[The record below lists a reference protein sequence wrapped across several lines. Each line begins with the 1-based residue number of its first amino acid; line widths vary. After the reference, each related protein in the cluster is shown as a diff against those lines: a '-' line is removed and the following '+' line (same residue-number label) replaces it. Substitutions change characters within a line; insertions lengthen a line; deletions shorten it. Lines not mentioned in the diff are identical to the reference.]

1 MIQSFLSFFFPLK
14 KNIHAKTKK
23 NIFLRSTVLSCLPR
37 LRGLR
42 DYQTV
47 PSQNTP
53 FYQTV
58 PLRQQRQPQLHQDHN
73 VNYRLIVL
81 PFKTLFLM
89 SRYFYNKFHCVSFK
103 IQNSKFKIRPQ
114 SHPKIPRIL
123 PLIIYISYTQIHL
136 QINEIH

>member
-1 MIQSFLSFFFPLK
+1 MLLIFHFHFFPVK
-14 KNIHAKTKK
+14 KNTHAKTTK
-23 NIFLRSTVLSCLPR
+23 NIFLHSTVLSSLPR
-37 LRGLR
+37 LR

-89 SRYFYNKFHCVSFK
+89 SRYFYDKFHCVSFK
-103 IQNSKFKIRPQ
+103 IQNSKFKIQ
-114 SHPKIPRIL
+114 HCGLPRFGSSQIGL
-123 PLIIYISYTQIHL
+123 WNSIRKAYTP
-136 QINEIH
+136 